1 MLQLKIVIVT
11 SLLGKI
17 FYNIKLII
25 TINPIKLKIYKNCLT
40 K

>member
-17 FYNIKLII
+17 CYNIKLII
-25 TINPIKLKIYKNCLT
+25 TINPIKLKINKNCLT